1 MLVLR
6 RPEPSREDWT
16 ISEHKVASKTI
27 LESMKIVRLKLGHK
41 RRREEIFISL
51 PRREEQ
57 RHCLQQSFRFRFL
70 MAFANG
76 VIGSSLCI
84 QISFRDG
91 VRIKAEKREDRL
103 TRTYTAAQKERR
115 AIPSSDYLF

>member
-1 MLVLR
+1 MLVIR

-27 LESMKIVRLKLGHK
+27 LESMEIVRLKLGHK
-41 RRREEIFISL
+41 RRREEIFVSL
-51 PRREEQ
+51 PRREEP
-57 RHCLQQSFRFRFL
+57 RHCLQQSFRFKFL
-70 MAFANG
+70 LAFANG
-76 VIGSSLCI
+76 VVGSSSCI
-84 QISFRDG
+84 QVSFRDG
-91 VRIKAEKREDRL
+91 ARINAKKREDRL